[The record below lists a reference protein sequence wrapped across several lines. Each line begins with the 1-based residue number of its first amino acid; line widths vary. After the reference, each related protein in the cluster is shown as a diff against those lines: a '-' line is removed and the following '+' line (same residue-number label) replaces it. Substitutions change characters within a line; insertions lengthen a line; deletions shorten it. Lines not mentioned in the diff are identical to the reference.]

1 MQAVLTHPIVTDYV
15 PAVKPPWALLAVVV
29 GVLVVAM
36 PRDVLP
42 EFCVASS
49 LVALGGVGLNRLLD
63 RLRRRAGAPD
73 DPVGPT
79 G

>member
-1 MQAVLTHPIVTDYV
+1 MQAVLTHPIVTDFV
-15 PAVKPPWALLAVVV
+15 PAAKPPWALLAVAV
-29 GVLVVAM
+29 GVLAVAM

-63 RLRRRAGAPD
+63 RLRRAGAPD